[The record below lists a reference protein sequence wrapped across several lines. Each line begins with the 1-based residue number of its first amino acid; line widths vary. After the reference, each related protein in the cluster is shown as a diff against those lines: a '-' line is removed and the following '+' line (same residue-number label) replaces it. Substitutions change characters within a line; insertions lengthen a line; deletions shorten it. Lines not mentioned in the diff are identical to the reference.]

1 MIDLITLLT
10 NNIKLGKYRKEDK
23 IAQID
28 LLLVQDKITL
38 EQYNELLDQIDQYA
52 DPDFQPPKT
61 TEIRVNDLEAIVL
74 DQQESLIQQ
83 QQRQDITEQALEE
96 LMITVLEG
104 GE

>member
-1 MIDLITLLT
+1 MINLITLLT

-61 TEIRVNDLEAIVL
+61 TEDRVDDLDEKVTT
-74 DQQESLIQQ
+74 Q
-83 QQRQDITEQALEE
+83 QQRQDLTEQAVQDLI
-96 LMITVLEG
+96 LTMMG

>member
-1 MIDLITLLT
+1 MTDLMTLLA

-38 EQYNELLDQIDQYA
+38 EQYNELIDQIDQYA

-61 TEIRVNDLEAIVL
+61 TETRVNDLEARVA

-83 QQRQDITEQALEE
+83 QQRQDITEQAVQDLIIT
-96 LMITVLEG
+96 MIG